1 MYKASRRREY
11 ERLRVMDEEVERE
24 EKERAWEQKQAELKK
39 RDEEA
44 LAKNQAKRAKL
55 KARRERAGAARKGGA
70 MDVDV
75 AAEGDGE
82 DRKKGNGLGVK
93 KKLGAAKVALPT
105 NGSKDEDAE
114 DAAASGNGEVEN
126 GGGITFVDDD

>member
-1 MYKASRRREY
+1 
-11 ERLRVMDEEVERE
+11 MDEEVERE

-44 LAKNQAKRAKL
+44 LAKNRAKRAKL
-55 KARRERAGAARKGGA
+55 KARRERAGAARKGGG

-75 AAEGDGE
+75 AAEGESG
-82 DRKKGNGLGVK
+82 KTAGGVGVK
-93 KKLGAAKVALPT
+93 KKLGAAKVALTT
-105 NGSKDEDAE
+105 NGSKGEDAE
-114 DAAASGNGEVEN
+114 GGDAAASWDGEVES